1 MNFSKNKITTT
12 LASLLLASA
21 VLTAPAY
28 SFENS
33 QESAQEK
40 VVQDKAQTM
49 DELWGDNDLDNA
61 KHANAERGAW
71 FSQDKYSMFIHWGLY
86 SIPAG
91 EWQGKTYYGI
101 SEWLMSNR
109 VADISVDEYKELAKQ
124 FNPAAFDAKAIVQL
138 AIDAGMKNIV
148 ITAKHHEGFAMYH
161 SKSSDYD
168 IADATSF
175 KRDPL
180 KELAEACSD
189 AGIGLGFYYSQMQDW
204 YEQGGAHLPW
214 TSPMQTRSFNKY
226 FDDKVVPQ
234 VTELLTEYGDIRTVW
249 FDTPGG
255 MTKAQSQKL
264 VDLVRSLQPAAMIN
278 SRIGNGVG
286 DFSTLG
292 DHSLSQVN
300 HPGLWETID
309 TTNNSWGYAW
319 YDKNWKPGTEIIHR
333 LTSTVARGG
342 NYMINIGPKGNG
354 EVPEMAAKGL
364 RRAGQWIAQYGETIY
379 GAQGSPWG
387 RAQAWGDITAKDN
400 KLYLHIFDWPE
411 DGKINLSG
419 LSNDIVSARILNS
432 EKPSFVGNIFGD
444 DQGLVTFNKQ
454 KNGWTSF
461 ALPANKP
468 QALVP
473 VIVVEL
479 NGSPEVDDTPGI
491 DPSIKT
497 TLNSAFASCN
507 GCENT
512 EIRWMQK
519 FGDWNYANSLLNW
532 LDKGQGQWNVK
543 VAKAGDYFFEVEYS
557 ADDIVDFS
565 EWTFN
570 FNGEEI
576 MLQALDTGERKNSKR
591 QGKGGTLYRYRT
603 DVVGVVNLKAG
614 KQSITVSPKGKVVGG
629 GINLNAIH
637 LTPIVE

>member
-1 MNFSKNKITTT
+1 MKLYQNKITKT
-12 LASLLLASA
+12 LAGLLLAST
-21 VLTAPAY
+21 VLVAPAY
-28 SFENS
+28 SLDK
-33 QESAQEK
+33 AQEK
-40 VVQDKAQTM
+40 QKTM
-49 DELWGDNDLDNA
+49 DELWGDSSLDKV

-91 EWQGKTYYGI
+91 EWKGKTYYGI

-109 VADISVDEYKELAKQ
+109 VADISVDDYQQLTKQ
-124 FNPAAFDAKAIVQL
+124 FNPTEFDAKVIVQL
-138 AIDAGMKNIV
+138 AVDAGMKNIV

-161 SKSSDYD
+161 SKSSEYD
-168 IADATSF
+168 IEDATPF

-180 KELAEACSD
+180 KELANACAE

-214 TSPMQTRSFNKY
+214 TSEKQTRSFDKY

-234 VTELLTEYGDIRTVW
+234 VTELLTEYGDIKTVW

-255 MTKAQSQKL
+255 MTKEQSLKL
-264 VDLVRSLQPAAMIN
+264 VNLTRSLQPKAMIN

-286 DFSTLG
+286 DFKTLG

-354 EVPEMAAKGL
+354 EIPEMAAKGL
-364 RRAGQWIAQYGETIY
+364 RRAGQWLAKYGETIY
-379 GAQGSPWG
+379 GAKGSPWG
-387 RAQAWGDITAKDN
+387 RAQAWGDITAKEN

-411 DGKINLSG
+411 DGEIHLSG
-419 LSNDIVSARILNS
+419 LSNKVVSAQLLND
-432 EKPSFVGNIFGD
+432 KK
-444 DQGLVTFNKQ
+444 QLVKTIKQ
-454 KNGWTSF
+454 QNGWTTVQ
-461 ALPANKP
+461 LPLAKP
-468 QALVP
+468 KGLVP
-473 VIVVEL
+473 VIALEL
-479 NGSPEVDDTPGI
+479 DGKPEVDDTPGI
-491 DPSIKT
+491 DPSIRT
-497 TLNSAFASCN
+497 TLNSAFASCD
-507 GCENT
+507 GCENS

-519 FGDWNYANSLLNW
+519 FGDWNYANNLLNW
-532 LDKGQGQWNVK
+532 TDKGQGQWK
-543 VAKAGDYFFEVEYS
+543 VEVANAGDYFFEVEYS

-576 MLQALDTGERKNSKR
+576 MLQALDTGERKKSKR
-591 QGKGGTLYRYRT
+591 QGKGGTLYRFRT
-603 DVVGVVNLKAG
+603 DAVGVVNLKAG
-614 KQSITVSPKGKVVGG
+614 KQSITVIPKGKVVGG